1 MGPTREEQS
10 RKRKKKRV
18 KKMKAAIAKLIPVLV
33 AVALIIAIGGIYY
46 GRTLIENVYYSS
58 ERKDLNEYYELF
70 DANDVAV
77 FIQNSYVPEKAK
89 YINGACYFDL
99 DMIGTYFGNRFYV
112 NSEEAVVMY
121 TTQTD
126 IYEAGIGE
134 ENKSYSVNGE
144 VKTLETAPAVL
155 YKEEVLISVEFL
167 KMFESFAYEFYPTP
181 NRLLLYTQSVTYPA
195 AVITKETKI
204 RVLGGVKSEIVAD
217 LAAEDRVFILEEM
230 EKWSKVV
237 STDGYMGYIENKRFE
252 KDGDVAKTPVPEQV
266 ADGYTPILMEG
277 VINMGFHQVFSQ
289 KANETFESSVK
300 DAVGMNVIAPTW
312 FRVQDDEGTLEAIAN
327 KEYVQKAHEK
337 GMQVWAVYT
346 DVDYS
351 VNLEGILGVTAKR
364 RALIDRMVAY
374 ALEYGIDGINIDF
387 ETVKPETGADFAQF
401 LRELS
406 IQTHANNLVLSVC
419 NYAPTASTEHYNR
432 AEQGIVADY
441 VVVMGYDEH
450 WATSDVAGSV
460 ASIDFVEGGIL
471 RTIES
476 GVAANRIINAIPF
489 YTRLWKTEN
498 GQVSSE
504 VKGMSAA
511 KKWAEENGV
520 ELIWDNMTC
529 QYYAEMQADGV
540 LYQIWLEEEESI
552 QTKLNVMKTNGV
564 AGVAEW
570 KLGFEQAEIW
580 EIISAYQNS

>member
-18 KKMKAAIAKLIPVLV
+18 KKVKAAIAKLIPVVV
-33 AVALIIAIGGIYY
+33 AIGLIIAIGGIYY

-77 FIQNSYVPEKAK
+77 FIQNSYIPEKAK
-89 YINGACYFDL
+89 YIGGACYFDL
-99 DMIGTYFGNRFYV
+99 DTIGTLFNDRFYV
-112 NSEEAVVMY
+112 NTEEAVVMY

-126 IYEAGIGE
+126 IYEAFIGE
-134 ENKSYSVNGE
+134 ENKSYTVNGE
-144 VKTLETAPAVL
+144 AKMLAHAPAVL
-155 YKEEVLISVEFL
+155 YKEEVLISAEFL
-167 KMFESFAYEFYPTP
+167 QLFESFVYEFYPTP
-181 NRLLLYTQSVTYPA
+181 NRMLLFTDAVTYPE
-195 AVITKETKI
+195 AVVTKETKI

-217 LAAEDRVFILEEM
+217 LATDDRIYILEEM

-237 STDGYMGYIENKRFE
+237 SADGYMGYIENKRFE
-252 KDGDVAKTPVPEQV
+252 KEGEVVKTPVPEQV
-266 ADGYTPILMEG
+266 ADGYTPMLMED

-289 KANETFESSVK
+289 KANDTFESSVK
-300 DAVGMNVIAPTW
+300 DAAGMNVIAPTW
-312 FRVQDDEGTLEAIAN
+312 FRVKDDEGTLESIADKN
-327 KEYVQKAHEK
+327 YVQKAHEK
-337 GMQVWAVYT
+337 GMKVWAVYT

-351 VNLEGILGVTAKR
+351 VDLEGILGVTAKR
-364 RALIDRMVAY
+364 RALVDSMVAY
-374 ALEYGIDGINIDF
+374 ALEYGIDGINVDF
-387 ETVKPETGADFAQF
+387 ETVKTETGADFAQF

-406 IQTHANNLVLSVC
+406 IQTHANQLVLSVC

-432 AEQGIVADY
+432 AEQGLVADY

-450 WATSDVAGSV
+450 WATSEVAGSV
-460 ASIDFVEGGIL
+460 ASIDFVEGGIQ
-471 RTIES
+471 RTIEA

-511 KKWAEENGV
+511 KKWAEENGA

-529 QYYAEMQADGV
+529 QYYAEAQVDGV
-540 LYQIWLEEEESI
+540 YYQIWLEEEESI
-552 QTKLNVMKTNGV
+552 QTKLNVMKSNGV

-570 KLGFEQAEIW
+570 KLGFEEPEIW